1 MVSGDMNQSG
11 VTHQVLIERLKN
23 LMTKQTPHTVIN
35 YPKPALDLTNI
46 LIIGMDKLW
55 DRSPHQHTYVLE
67 YVNS

>member
-1 MVSGDMNQSG
+1 MNQFG

-23 LMTKQTPHTVIN
+23 LMTKQTPHT
-35 YPKPALDLTNI
+35 LDLTNI
-46 LIIGMDKLW
+46 LIVGMDKLW